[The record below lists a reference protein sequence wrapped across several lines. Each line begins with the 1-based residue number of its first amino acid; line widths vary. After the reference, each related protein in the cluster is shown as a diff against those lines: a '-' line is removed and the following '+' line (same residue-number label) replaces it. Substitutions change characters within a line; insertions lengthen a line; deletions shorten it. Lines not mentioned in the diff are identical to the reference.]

1 MKTAFLFA
9 GQGAQHVG
17 MGQDIYFAYPQ
28 AKALY
33 DSVTMD
39 FDLKTICFHGPAETL
54 NDTAYTQSCM
64 LVTSL
69 AIAQALDSVGIKADV
84 IAGLSL
90 GEYSALTYAKAID
103 LNQAVDLV
111 RKRGQIMANALP
123 AGTSSM
129 LAVLSSDL
137 ELLKTVCQEAA
148 RDTNG
153 ICDIANYNSPSQTVL
168 SGTKDAI
175 TQAKSHLTEKGVR
188 SIPLNV
194 SGAFHSSLLVE
205 ASEAL
210 ALELANIA
218 FKTPSIPVFF
228 NINGESVSDIPKAL
242 TKQIHSSVE
251 WVKTIKN
258 LDAEGVDT
266 YIEIGPGNTLS
277 KFVKAILPQARVYS
291 IQNVKDIQALKG
303 DLHG

>member
-33 DSVTMD
+33 DSVNMD
-39 FDLKTICFHGPAETL
+39 FDLKTICFHGPSEIL

-69 AIAQALDSVGIKADV
+69 AIAQALESIGIKADV
-84 IAGLSL
+84 VAGLSL
-90 GEYSALTYAKAID
+90 GEYSALTYADALD

-123 AGTSSM
+123 AGTSGM
-129 LAVLSSDL
+129 LAVLNSDH
-137 ELLKTVCQEAA
+137 ELLKTVCFEAA

-153 ICDIANYNSPSQTVL
+153 VCDIANYNSPAQTVL

-175 TQAKSHLTEKGVR
+175 TQARLHLTEKGVR

-210 ALELANIA
+210 AIELANIP

-228 NINGESVSDIPKAL
+228 NISGEVETDIHQAL

-251 WVKTIKN
+251 WVKTIQN
-258 LDAEGVDT
+258 LDADGVDT
-266 YIEIGPGNTLS
+266 YIEIGPGNTLG

-291 IQNVKDIQALKG
+291 VQNTKDIQALKG

>member
-1 MKTAFLFA
+1 
-9 GQGAQHVG
+9 
-17 MGQDIYFAYPQ
+17 
-28 AKALY
+28 
-33 DSVTMD
+33 
-39 FDLKTICFHGPAETL
+39 
-54 NDTAYTQSCM
+54 
-64 LVTSL
+64 
-69 AIAQALDSVGIKADV
+69 
-84 IAGLSL
+84 
-90 GEYSALTYAKAID
+90 
-103 LNQAVDLV
+103 
-111 RKRGQIMANALP
+111 
-123 AGTSSM
+123 
-129 LAVLSSDL
+129 
-137 ELLKTVCQEAA
+137 
-148 RDTNG
+148 
-153 ICDIANYNSPSQTVL
+153 L

-175 TQAKSHLTEKGVR
+175 TQARLHLTEKGVR